1 VSVVDRVLEKLTPE
15 AIDKLHDIVVNRKNR
30 KKET

>member
-15 AIDKLHDIVVNRKNR
+15 AIDKLHDIVVNRK
-30 KKET
+30 KETPK

>member
-1 VSVVDRVLEKLTPE
+1 MSVVDRVLEKLTPE